1 MTEEIITGGITIPEF
16 STTIPAVTGDL
27 ILGSQ
32 TITGIDSTLIR
43 LGQGVSGTGIP
54 SGTTVTGVVIG
65 GIGETGA
72 TGSVQLSNP
81 ASQTTSSSTLY
92 FSLPDG
98 QFYIQDASYINIP
111 GLYTTAN
118 VVPGF
123 LIYNNALDASS
134 LNPLAG
140 IFDRFVITEV
150 TDRTSSVIMS
160 FFCEYDAGNY
170 ALTGRLPQSAI
181 QNAISSPTPNKRFSK
196 LVAPDIGYEFQAG
209 SVASQY
215 NVDVQD
221 VDDVYPTIIGPTGQI
236 VTPGATGIQFT
247 GAGVLSVTEPQPGV
261 AVVTIE
267 GGGGGVTG
275 ATGYLPVFDSTNS
288 VVESRIPLYE
298 DSATKRF
305 GIGTTG
311 PARTVHIYGTGGTGV
326 QANLY
331 IESDSSTSSA
341 NLYLTARATGPAPV
355 FDAVGAQIGVDPTT
369 DPTGSGRSTLSITVN
384 NGPTGIAGV
393 TGYGMHIKPRQSNA
407 AADQNQGVS
416 FGQRDEIEISRFRE
430 IAFTSDSGFGD
441 INPIAQNSVL
451 SLFGSGTG
459 YVELRTDRGGTGVDY
474 NHLFIRDNSIASFK
488 ADFQVF
494 SSVNENA
501 AITIEGAVQN
511 VLGTTVLLGTP
522 TITSVNNSIS
532 GFSPA
537 TAIGVTADSD
547 RLRIGVT
554 VPQTSYIFGKN
565 TIVDMGLPFNPPPVV
580 LAATGI
586 GETSFTANWEPYPG
600 AVVYLLDVSDDP
612 AFSTFIYENEEINAP
627 STSYV
632 VIGLQPNTTYY
643 YRVRASTEPI
653 SSFDA
658 DYQAVLDYATTQSY
672 TLPSAGQQILQNQLV
687 LDLKAAGIWSKLDT
701 LAIFATDGSSD
712 FALIDWKRLSL
723 YTAVN
728 SPTFTSNGGFT
739 GNGTSS
745 YIDSNFRPTI
755 GTNNYI
761 LNNAGRFFW
770 VDNRSGTV
778 WEGVIGNNSNESR
791 NAETAFNKINQGV
804 SNLDAS
810 VTFNVDEFHAINR
823 TSLTNVE
830 LFTNTTQYSRIAN
843 SLALFNANQVILRGN
858 LIHGGSR
865 FRFYGMGASLVSEN
879 TDFYNAINTY
889 LTSI

>member
-1 MTEEIITGGITIPEF
+1 MPEEIITGGITIPEF

-27 ILGSQ
+27 TSGSQ

-54 SGTTVTGVVIG
+54 AGTTVTGVVIG

-92 FSLPDG
+92 FSLPNG
-98 QFYIQDASYINIP
+98 QFYIQNASYINIP
-111 GLYTTAN
+111 GLYTTAD

-150 TDRTSSVIMS
+150 TDRTSSVVMS
-160 FFCEYDAGNY
+160 FFCEYDAGDY
-170 ALTGRLPQSAI
+170 SLTGHLPQSAI

-275 ATGYLPVFDSTNS
+275 ATGYLPVFNSSNS
-288 VVESRIPLYE
+288 VIESQIPLYE
-298 DSATKRF
+298 DSANKRL
-305 GIGTTG
+305 GVGTTG

-341 NLYLTARATGPAPV
+341 NLYLTARATGPSPV

-384 NGPTGIAGV
+384 NGPTGSAGV

-459 YVELRTDRGGTGVDY
+459 YVELRTDKGGTAATY
-474 NHLFIRDNSIASFK
+474 NHVTLRDNSIVSFTT
-488 ADFQVF
+488 DVQVYT
-494 SSVNENA
+494 SSVENA
-501 AITIEGAVQN
+501 YLKMEGSAQN
-511 VLGTTVLLGTP
+511 LFGSVFLIGTP
-522 TITSVNNSIS
+522 TITSVNNSIT
-532 GFSPA
+532 GFNPGSDFRLGA
-537 TAIGVTADSD
+537 TGNNLVFGVN
-547 RLRIGVT
+547 
-554 VPQTSYIFGKN
+554 VPTTSYTFGK
-565 TIVDMGLPFNPPPVV
+565 TSLVDLGNPILVSPT
-580 LAATGI
+580 AQTATGI
-586 GETSFTANWEPYPG
+586 GETSFTANWEAYPN
-600 AVVYLLDVSDDP
+600 ATYYLLDVSTSPSFNTYVIRDQQV
-612 AFSTFIYENEEINAP
+612 NAP
-627 STSYV
+627 LTSYSV
-632 VIGLQPNTTYY
+632 TGILGGTTYY
-643 YRVRASTEPI
+643 YRVRANI
-653 SSFDA
+653 
-658 DYQAVLDYATTQSY
+658 
-672 TLPSAGQQILQNQLV
+672 
-687 LDLKAAGIWSKLDT
+687 
-701 LAIFATDGSSD
+701 
-712 FALIDWKRLSL
+712 
-723 YTAVN
+723 
-728 SPTFTSNGGFT
+728 
-739 GNGTSS
+739 
-745 YIDSNFRPTI
+745 
-755 GTNNYI
+755 
-761 LNNAGRFFW
+761 
-770 VDNRSGTV
+770 
-778 WEGVIGNNSNESR
+778 
-791 NAETAFNKINQGV
+791 
-804 SNLDAS
+804 
-810 VTFNVDEFHAINR
+810 
-823 TSLTNVE
+823 
-830 LFTNTTQYSRIAN
+830 
-843 SLALFNANQVILRGN
+843 
-858 LIHGGSR
+858 
-865 FRFYGMGASLVSEN
+865 
-879 TDFYNAINTY
+879 
-889 LTSI
+889 